1 MPLLSTQDAV
11 VCYKE
16 ALRTDVYCSEALDWL
31 CDHHALTTD
40 DEKTLLS
47 ELPFKKQCSADEERM
62 LGVLYLAKLRHSK
75 STDVRGACAKDAI
88 LKPLAG
94 NSDVVWSTAHR
105 LFCSRNIHAC
115 YELTASELQKDPFHP
130 SLLQLHVLCCVE
142 KKKTAE
148 LFSLGH
154 KLVGNFPSSPHA
166 WFAVSCYYLAIQN
179 HQNARKYLTKVLN
192 LDGNF
197 APAHLA
203 FGVSFATE
211 GEHDQAISA
220 FSKAA
225 RIMKG
230 SHIPLMYLGREYY
243 ITGSTA
249 TAVKFMKNALAIS
262 PSDPS
267 LLQEVGV
274 MLADAGNKEKAAKYF
289 LQALGYLRSV
299 DPHMTLR
306 DWEPVYNNLGHVY
319 RKLGKLDES
328 LQMHHRALS
337 LSPKE
342 PSTLT
347 ALAFVYLLKGDYDTS
362 IDYCSR
368 SLQVRRE
375 DPFTL
380 EMLKSASEE
389 LVLAPLVLGSAT
401 GNESLDSL
409 EPENEI
415 LEWGQQ
421 RQQQSETRTKE
432 EMQTS

>member
-1 MPLLSTQDAV
+1 M
-11 VCYKE
+11 CFKE
-16 ALRTDVYCSEALDWL
+16 ALRTDVYSSEALDWL
-31 CDHHALTTD
+31 CDHHALSGD
-40 DEKTLLS
+40 DEKALLS
-47 ELPFKKQCSADEERM
+47 DLPFKKQCSAEEERM
-62 LGVLYLAKLRHSK
+62 LRVLYMAKLRHNK
-75 STDVRGACAKDAI
+75 STNVHTTCVKDPS
-88 LKPLAG
+88 LKPLAE

-105 LFCSRNIHAC
+105 LFNSRNIHAC
-115 YELTASELQKDPFHP
+115 YELTARELQKDPFHP

-154 KLVGNFPSSPHA
+154 KLVGNFPSSPLA
-166 WFAVSCYYLAIQN
+166 WFTVSCYYLTLQN
-179 HQNARKYLTKVLN
+179 HQDARKYLTKVLN

-203 FGVSFATE
+203 FGVSFAAE

-220 FSKAA
+220 FSKTA
-225 RIMKG
+225 RTMRG
-230 SHIPLMYLGREYY
+230 SHVPLMHLGREYY
-243 ITGSTA
+243 VTGSTA
-249 TAVKFMKNALAIS
+249 TAVKFMKNALSIS

-274 MLADAGNKEKAAKYF
+274 MLADGGNKEKAAKYF
-289 LQALGYLRSV
+289 LQSLAYLHV
-299 DPHMTLR
+299 ADPHMTLR

-319 RKLGKLDES
+319 RKLGRLDES
-328 LQMHHRALS
+328 LEMHHRALS

-342 PSTLT
+342 PTTLT
-347 ALAFVYLLKGDYDTS
+347 SIAFVHLLKGDCETA

-375 DPFTL
+375 DPFTI
-380 EMLKSASEE
+380 EVLKSASEE
-389 LVLAPLVLGSAT
+389 LVSAPLVLGSMS

-421 RQQQSETRTKE
+421 QRTRE
-432 EMQTS
+432 DMQTS